1 MINSLLI
8 IVGIIFLAI
17 SVFQCIRIIRIN
29 PVQSLL
35 WQWCLM
41 LCLIIFFIFGYV
53 GFYYLS
59 FYYLDLQISTLL
71 IKYILFFGSIFVI
84 SMLSISHK
92 LIESLI
98 KKTMELN
105 QANDKSTEDTS
116 ILVQKKGDLENAQGL
131 LKKKD
136 TES

>member
-1 MINSLLI
+1 MTSSFLI
-8 IVGIIFLAI
+8 ILGIVFLVI

-41 LCLIIFFIFGYV
+41 LCLIIFFLFGYV

-59 FYYLDLQISTLL
+59 FYYIDLQISTLL

-84 SMLSISHK
+84 VALSISYK

-98 KKTMELN
+98 KRTMELN
-105 QANDKSTEDTS
+105 QASDKPTEDTS
-116 ILVQKKGDLENAQGL
+116 TLVQQKEDLKNAQGL
-131 LKKKD
+131 LEKKD